1 MPPPNA
7 SPPKLELPNAWHAAT
22 EGELQAWMCA
32 GDSARLAATAELA
45 ATAKL
50 GVAAKLAAGA
60 IVKAASV
67 HGFAGA
73 VSLGVG
79 AESAKAGGKQPTNSV
94 PADLN

>member
-1 MPPPNA
+1 MDVCGRLN
-7 SPPKLELPNAWHAAT
+7 
-22 EGELQAWMCA
+22 
-32 GDSARLAATAELA
+32 ARLAAAELA

-79 AESAKAGGKQPTNSV
+79 AESAKAGGKPPTNRG
-94 PADLN
+94 LNVTPEGKFILYLRLTPLCRE

>member
-1 MPPPNA
+1 MDVCGR
-7 SPPKLELPNAWHAAT
+7 L
-22 EGELQAWMCA
+22 
-32 GDSARLAATAELA
+32 DARLAAAELA

-79 AESAKAGGKQPTNSV
+79 AESAKAGGKPPTSWACSGV
-94 PADLN
+94 HIRASLLAS

>member
-1 MPPPNA
+1 MLPPPNA

-32 GDSARLAATAELA
+32 GDCVHLAATAELA

-67 HGFAGA
+67 HGFAGRS
-73 VSLGVG
+73 V
-79 AESAKAGGKQPTNSV
+79 AGSRR
-94 PADLN
+94 

>member
-1 MPPPNA
+1 
-7 SPPKLELPNAWHAAT
+7 
-22 EGELQAWMCA
+22 MC
-32 GDSARLAATAELA
+32 GRLNARLAAAELA

-79 AESAKAGGKQPTNSV
+79 AESAKAGGRPPTNQIIFTERIFYLLYFPV
-94 PADLN
+94 TPLCRE

>member
-1 MPPPNA
+1 MR
-7 SPPKLELPNAWHAAT
+7 AT
-22 EGELQAWMCA
+22 
-32 GDSARLAATAELA
+32 SARLAATAELA

-79 AESAKAGGKQPTNSV
+79 AESAKAGGKPPTN
-94 PADLN
+94 LMC

>member
-1 MPPPNA
+1 MDVCGRLN
-7 SPPKLELPNAWHAAT
+7 
-22 EGELQAWMCA
+22 
-32 GDSARLAATAELA
+32 ARLAAAELA

-79 AESAKAGGKQPTNSV
+79 AESAKAGGKPPTNV
-94 PADLN
+94 CYTRNQIYLLYLPLTPLCRE

>member
-1 MPPPNA
+1 MR
-7 SPPKLELPNAWHAAT
+7 AT
-22 EGELQAWMCA
+22 
-32 GDSARLAATAELA
+32 SARLAATAELA

-79 AESAKAGGKQPTNSV
+79 AESAKAGGKTPTNSLSANTV
-94 PADLN
+94 TLIPYLHAS

>member
-1 MPPPNA
+1 MDVCGRLN
-7 SPPKLELPNAWHAAT
+7 
-22 EGELQAWMCA
+22 
-32 GDSARLAATAELA
+32 ARLAAAELA

-79 AESAKAGGKQPTNSV
+79 AESAKAGGKPPTNFEQACYTIHVNLPYFTCS
-94 PADLN
+94 

>member
-1 MPPPNA
+1 
-7 SPPKLELPNAWHAAT
+7 
-22 EGELQAWMCA
+22 MCA

-79 AESAKAGGKQPTNSV
+79 AESAKAGRKPPTNPERSLTKR
-94 PADLN
+94 DLLTYLLPTPLCKE

>member
-1 MPPPNA
+1 MDVCGRLN
-7 SPPKLELPNAWHAAT
+7 
-22 EGELQAWMCA
+22 
-32 GDSARLAATAELA
+32 ARLAAAELA

-79 AESAKAGGKQPTNSV
+79 AKA
-94 PADLN
+94 